1 METITKHAQ
10 LLVYSLLCLMPTVYQ
25 QASLNAV
32 FGRFLEAQGQ
42 PLPSRSPVKS
52 GSSLS
57 RFLNHYAWS
66 TLGVLRATRKAMLA
80 QVLARPVSR
89 LVPLQVIFDLTTL
102 SKCGKFPHL
111 GNPVAAGHPPDPWV
125 RVLNGKRGL
134 HIVVMYLVLG
144 EWRMP
149 WSFRIWRGKGHPTV
163 VQLACK
169 MLATVPTQ
177 LSQGRTVLVLGDTE
191 FGTVD
196 FLPAVR
202 RRRWTPIV
210 GMRHSRKLTDGR
222 SLKQLYRQA
231 KRGVQVNLVDLP
243 FPVTVS
249 WFWLKRAEGKRE
261 LRFVVSTAP
270 YSGAYLVR
278 LGRRRWAI
286 EGFFKTI
293 KHRFGWDKFGQ
304 STRLGVDRWLL
315 LAIVA
320 YLLAHWTYLAWE
332 LPQLDWQSVA
342 RLALEQLFPALL
354 WLILLRQID
363 DCDDIAQQHGYQVIL
378 KPLLE

>member
-32 FGRFLEAQGQ
+32 FGRFLEAQGE
-42 PLPSRSPVKS
+42 PLPGRSPVKS

-57 RFLNHYAWS
+57 RFLNHYSWS
-66 TLGVLRATRKAMLA
+66 TLGVLRATRKALLA
-80 QVLARPVSR
+80 QVASRPVSR

-102 SKCGKFPHL
+102 AKCGKFPHL
-111 GNPVAAGHPPDPWV
+111 HNPVAAGQPLDPWV

-169 MLATVPTQ
+169 MLAGVPTQ

-196 FLPAVR
+196 FLSAVR
-202 RRRWTPIV
+202 RRQWIPVV
-210 GMRHSRKLTDGR
+210 GMRHNRKLTDGR

-249 WFWLKRAEGKRE
+249 WFWLKRADAKRE

-278 LGRRRWAI
+278 
-286 EGFFKTI
+286 
-293 KHRFGWDKFGQ
+293 
-304 STRLGVDRWLL
+304 
-315 LAIVA
+315 
-320 YLLAHWTYLAWE
+320 
-332 LPQLDWQSVA
+332 
-342 RLALEQLFPALL
+342 
-354 WLILLRQID
+354 
-363 DCDDIAQQHGYQVIL
+363 
-378 KPLLE
+378 

>member
-1 METITKHAQ
+1 LFE
-10 LLVYSLLCLMPTVYQ
+10 
-25 QASLNAV
+25 
-32 FGRFLEAQGQ
+32 
-42 PLPSRSPVKS
+42 
-52 GSSLS
+52 
-57 RFLNHYAWS
+57 
-66 TLGVLRATRKAMLA
+66 
-80 QVLARPVSR
+80 
-89 LVPLQVIFDLTTL
+89 VPL

-111 GNPVAAGHPPDPWV
+111 GNPVAAGQPPDPWV

-134 HIVVMYLVLG
+134 HLVVMYLVLG

-202 RRRWTPIV
+202 QRRWTPIV

-261 LRFVVSTAP
+261 LRFVVSTVP

-304 STRLGVDRWLL
+304 STRLGVYRWLL

-320 YLLAHWTYLAWE
+320 YFLAHWTYLAWE
-332 LPQLDWQSVA
+332 LPQLDWQAVA

-363 DCDDIAQQHGYQVIL
+363 DCNDIAQQHGYQVIL
-378 KPLLE
+378 KPLPD